1 MAQRLIN
8 IGTGPNTKDGDTIRN
23 AFDKVNQNFGELYTA
38 VGQDTDGFIVTDIKG
53 SVFGNDSTAIIDA
66 NNGNISGNAVI
77 GITVKG
83 GAIELSGNS
92 ISTTDSTAITVD
104 QEITFNSRVNV
115 SDHVYPL
122 RDNTYDLGSPDKQW
136 KSLYVSGNTIYIAGT
151 PLSIDEETN
160 QLKVNNIPISQTILY
175 EDIPNVPTDIADL
188 TDTQNL
194 LDRGGSSD
202 SLTSNNDINITINN
216 DDSSS
221 YTWNFGNTGDLT
233 LPGAAI
239 AGRVGGSRFIQDC
252 ADGTTSM
259 RWINL
264 NQGDDNIQLIRAY
277 TGDPDLD
284 NDVERAQ
291 INVDFTG
298 ANDEFSGI
306 TIRSFDTGDTPT
318 SHRWRFRG
326 DGVLQLPSG
335 GDIVNNSGQSVLGSG
350 SGLPTVTVPANDGTT
365 YKGLHVSY
373 GLVHSNDNLDELS
386 VNKIVIHEPGPT
398 AITID
403 DDNGESDDFEV
414 TGLADSNIVA
424 MFIVYGDTNAP
435 KPLSRL
441 KAFAEAVIDNVILN
455 EGVEGQYLG
464 IEAMRGAFYSNYEM
478 LSDEIGGLAPG
489 FEFYLDD
496 FQLEDGTMTSGATT
510 VRQGSGATF
519 DFVIAGDGSI
529 TNPVTVANG
538 GTNYLVGHKIKI
550 PYTLIGGA
558 DANSDIILTVTGAT
572 DGVITSVAAGFFGGG
587 AGSPNNYWSAI
598 GTNYQTGSG
607 FIFSSLYRRPST
619 GQVDGD
625 NTLSRGTGYVVGDVI
640 TLPGTAVK
648 DGTTPANDIT
658 AIVTTVGEFGNV
670 EGYTTTGTLPEA
682 WPVDHIDDGGEDQ
695 YDGAN
700 YINFGDNEDIIYN
713 DGEILADSEVTGGT
727 GTAYCVVYN
736 NSIFGVLVTGS
747 IDSIGTSG
755 NSGADDDSITETGNL
770 YGPRVAEQTFDN
782 AVTHINFVAPDSIYA
797 GEAVTFTRPNGEDD
811 TIDILIADSGVGA
824 LEDIYLEREQ
834 IWVDSRN
841 IDAADIAPATRP
853 WDGMSSIAAYPV
865 FINAGV
871 QTPPAPSNFAPLLNS
886 ANQAYLAW
894 QEALAEFGPARGV
907 AIARASNQQGIFN
920 PYREDNWNSNNS
932 PDGTLW
938 NTDGWTDLSDVES
951 RTYRNLYAAFG
962 FGGLGNKIIGAEC
975 VMYLPDNGKYYTVK
989 FSSWTQGGN
998 GGGFAYTRREL
1009 DLEKLPQ
1016 GIRFADGTRLT
1027 SAAGV
1032 GRVKSRASNDR
1043 RIEEVSGSNTVTVLS
1058 KETSTIQ
1065 AVTSRAGSNTS
1076 DVWIDNTATSI
1087 DNVID
1092 NPELFS
1098 NAYNFEFSLD
1108 NTNWYPYAGSYASSG
1123 TERGYGVQ
1131 FPTAVTYNQGA
1142 TIYFRYTTG
1151 GDSVVWWDK
1160 NDLPSGGAN
1169 FRGAVIDYHAYTGE
1183 STIIGT
1189 IHIVDDDGE
1198 EHITH
1203 TEVSSGSDDGMND
1216 NLWIVTSEGRI
1227 RYGRFDGE
1235 EKRLKIHW
1243 TAKVFYG
1250 SELYD

>member
-1 MAQRLIN
+1 MSSKTVKLNNEISLVIYNGGSTVRIVDNLTNKAYVL
-8 IGTGPNTKDGDTIRN
+8 KADGI
-23 AFDKVNQNFGELYTA
+23 VNNDLDITTFTPPAGSADADLSLYALKTY
-38 VGQDTDGFIVTDIKG
+38 VD
-53 SVFGNDSTAIIDA
+53 TAIANIVDA
-66 NNGNISGNAVI
+66 APETLNTLN
-77 GITVKG
+77 
-83 GAIELSGNS
+83 ELAAALGDNPD
-92 ISTTDSTAITVD
+92 ILSTI
-104 QEITFNSRVNV
+104 
-115 SDHVYPL
+115 
-122 RDNTYDLGSPDKQW
+122 
-136 KSLYVSGNTIYIAGT
+136 
-151 PLSIDEETN
+151 
-160 QLKVNNIPISQTILY
+160 
-175 EDIPNVPTDIADL
+175 PTDIADL

-194 LDRGGSSD
+194 LISGADLTSYALLTDVPTDVSDLTDSGNLLGAGSSD
-202 SLTSNNDINITINN
+202 SLTSNNDVNITINN

-233 LPGAAI
+233 LPA
-239 AGRVGGSRFIQDC
+239 
-252 ADGTTSM
+252 
-259 RWINL
+259 
-264 NQGDDNIQLIRAY
+264 
-277 TGDPDLD
+277 
-284 NDVERAQ
+284 
-291 INVDFTG
+291 
-298 ANDEFSGI
+298 
-306 TIRSFDTGDTPT
+306 
-318 SHRWRFRG
+318 
-326 DGVLQLPSG
+326 G
-335 GDIVNNSGQSVLGSG
+335 GDILDSQGNSVL
-350 SGLPTVTVPANDGTT
+350 GLPTVTVPASDGTT

-373 GLVHSNDNLDELS
+373 GLVHSNDDFSELS
-386 VNKIVIHEPGPT
+386 VNKIVIHEPGAT

-403 DDNGESDDFEV
+403 EDGGDDDFEV
-414 TGLADSNIVA
+414 TGLANSGIVA
-424 MFIVYGDTNAP
+424 MFIVYSDSNAP

-441 KAFAEAVIDNVILN
+441 KAFAEAVIDNVIL
-455 EGVEGQYLG
+455 EDGVEGQYLG
-464 IEAMRGAFYSNYEM
+464 IEDMRSAFYSNYGI
-478 LSDEIGGLAPG
+478 LSDEVGSLAPG

-510 VRQGSGATF
+510 VRQGSGAVF
-519 DFVIAGDGSI
+519 EIGDDGLGAY
-529 TNPVTVANG
+529 TVAGIQNN
-538 GTNYLVGHKIKI
+538 GTNYLAGHKILVLG
-550 PYTLIGGA
+550 TALGGA
-558 DANSDIILTVTGAT
+558 TPANDCIVTVDSVSEGGAIFEW
-572 DGVITSVAAGFFGGG
+572 GVSGTAAGTV
-587 AGSPNNYWSAI
+587 SAVYGPVT

-607 FIFSSLYRRPST
+607 FTFSALYRRPST

-658 AIVTTVGEFGNV
+658 ATVTTVGGSGDV

-695 YDGAN
+695 YDTAN

-747 IDSIGTSG
+747 IASIGTSG
-755 NSGADDDSITETGNL
+755 NSGADGDSITETGNL

-782 AVTHINFVAPDSIYA
+782 AVTHINFVALDSIYA
-797 GEAVTFTRPNGEDD
+797 DEAVTFTRPNNSEE

-824 LEDIYLEREQ
+824 LEDTYLEAEQ
-834 IWVDSRN
+834 MWVDARN
-841 IDAADIAPATRP
+841 MDAADIAPATRP

-886 ANQAYLAW
+886 ANQTYLAW

-920 PYREDNWNSNNS
+920 PYREDNWNSNDS

-938 NTDGWTDLSDVES
+938 NTDGWTNLSDVES

-989 FSSWTQGGN
+989 FSSWTQNGN

-1009 DLEKLPQ
+1009 DLDGLAA

-1027 SAAGV
+1027 SASGV

-1043 RIEEVSGSNTVTVLS
+1043 RIEEVSGSNTVTVLQ

-1076 DVWIDNTATSI
+1076 NVWIDNTATTI

-1108 NTNWYPYAGSYASSG
+1108 DTNWYPYANNYDLDG
-1123 TERGYGVQ
+1123 TERGYGVE

-1142 TIYFRYTTG
+1142 TVYFRYTTG

-1160 NDLPSGGAN
+1160 DDLPSGGNN
-1169 FRGAVIDYHAYTGE
+1169 FRGAVIDYHAYTEE

-1189 IHIVDDDGE
+1189 IHIVDDGGE

-1203 TEVSSGSDDGMND
+1203 TEVSSGNNDGMND

-1250 SELYD
+1250 SETND